1 MSFSMV
7 VVSALGFVQCFSLLC
22 FDAVGWAAGRTS
34 GL

>member
-1 MSFSMV
+1 V
-7 VVSALGFVQCFSLLC
+7 LGLVIILVLWC